1 MNDDLKIINFI
12 QDFGCATLKQLQ
24 ILFNRPNDNLKNILS
39 SNVISRKNDIFVHNT
54 ATIDM
59 KMICALEILCKYNNK
74 FKYFHKGFEPVYIT
88 FLSKDNLLYNI
99 IVSDKN
105 NEQGVVKLLKMKSPM
120 LSESDKLILLFED
133 ENCFEKIESETPYIY
148 CTYPEIKIV
157 SKKIKKEEL

>member
-59 KMICALEILCKYNNK
+59 KMICALEILCKYKNR

-105 NEQGVVKLLKMKSPM
+105 NELGVVKLLRIKSPM
-120 LSESDKLILLFED
+120 LSEADKLILLFED

>member
-59 KMICALEILCKYNNK
+59 KMICALEILCKYNNR

-99 IVSDKN
+99 IVSNKN

-120 LSESDKLILLFED
+120 LF
-133 ENCFEKIESETPYIY
+133 
-148 CTYPEIKIV
+148 
-157 SKKIKKEEL
+157 

>member
-59 KMICALEILCKYNNK
+59 KMICALEILCKYNNR

>member
-1 MNDDLKIINFI
+1 MNYDLKIINFI

-39 SNVISRKNDIFVHNT
+39 SNVISKKNDIFVHNT

-59 KMICALEILCKYNNK
+59 KMICALEILCKYKNR

-105 NEQGVVKLLKMKSPM
+105 NEQGVVKLLKIKSPM
-120 LSESDKLILLFED
+120 LSEADKLILLFED

-157 SKKIKKEEL
+157 SKKN

>member
-59 KMICALEILCKYNNK
+59 KTIYALEILCKYKNR

-105 NEQGVVKLLKMKSPM
+105 NELGVVKLLRIKSPM
-120 LSESDKLILLFED
+120 LSEADKLILLFED

>member
-12 QDFGCATLKQLQ
+12 QDFGCVTLKQLQ

-54 ATIDM
+54 ATVDI
-59 KMICALEILCKYNNK
+59 KMISALEILCKYKNR

-105 NEQGVVKLLKMKSPM
+105 NEQGVVKLLKIKSPM

-133 ENCFEKIESETPYIY
+133 ENCFEKVESETPYIY